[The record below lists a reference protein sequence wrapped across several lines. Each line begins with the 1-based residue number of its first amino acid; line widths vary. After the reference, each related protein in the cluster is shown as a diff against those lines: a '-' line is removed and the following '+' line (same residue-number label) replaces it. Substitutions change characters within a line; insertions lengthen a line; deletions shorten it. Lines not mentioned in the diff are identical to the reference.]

1 MACRPHAVRRLVLA
15 FAFLLLPLAAP
26 VRAEELPAPYEGP
39 KWEYR
44 IETFLAGSVDG
55 IPGIVAKAVL
65 GGPDAKRLEELGKE
79 GWELVSVTGGR
90 AYFKRPIVEPR
101 KRGWWPFW

>member
-1 MACRPHAVRRLVLA
+1 MRRILLVLA
-15 FAFLLLPLAAP
+15 LATLPLAIPAH
-26 VRAEELPAPYEGP
+26 AEETSVPYDGP

-55 IPGIVAKAVL
+55 IPGMVAKAVL
-65 GGPDAKRLEELGKE
+65 SGPDAQRLADLGKE

-90 AYFKRPIVEPR
+90 AYFKRPLKEPPA
-101 KRGWWPFW
+101 RGWWPFW

>member
-1 MACRPHAVRRLVLA
+1 MTRLMLALALIALPMAASVQAEPAPA
-15 FAFLLLPLAAP
+15 PSAAP
-26 VRAEELPAPYEGP
+26 AYDGA

-55 IPGIVAKAVL
+55 IPGMVAKAVL
-65 GGPDAKRLEELGKE
+65 SGPDAQRLESLGKE

-90 AYFKRPIVEPR
+90 AYFKRPLKEPPS
-101 KRGWWPFW
+101 RGWWPFW

>member
-1 MACRPHAVRRLVLA
+1 MKP
-15 FAFLLLPLAAP
+15 LLLAVAIATVPMTPLAA
-26 VRAEELPAPYEGP
+26 AEEATPRESQPYDGP

-55 IPGIVAKAVL
+55 IPGMVAKVAL
-65 GGPDAKRLEELGKE
+65 SGPDAKRLEDLGKD

-90 AYFKRPIVEPR
+90 AYFKRPIKEPP

>member
-1 MACRPHAVRRLVLA
+1 MKRLLIAVA
-15 FAFLLLPLAAP
+15 IATLPLAGPAKAQDTAP
-26 VRAEELPAPYEGP
+26 KDPPPYDGP

-55 IPGIVAKAVL
+55 IPGMVAKVAL
-65 GGPDAKRLEELGKE
+65 SGPDAKRLEDLGKE

-90 AYFKRPIVEPR
+90 AYFKRPLKEPP

>member
-1 MACRPHAVRRLVLA
+1 MTRLLLALTLLVLPMA
-15 FAFLLLPLAAP
+15 VSAQAEVAP
-26 VRAEELPAPYEGP
+26 ATSSAPAYVGP

-55 IPGIVAKAVL
+55 IPGMVAKAVL
-65 GGPDAKRLEELGKE
+65 SGPDAQRLEALGKE

-90 AYFKRPIVEPR
+90 AYFKRPLKEPPS
-101 KRGWWPFW
+101 RGWWPFW

>member
-1 MACRPHAVRRLVLA
+1 MKRLLLA
-15 FAFLLLPLAAP
+15 FALATVTLAAP
-26 VRAEELPAPYEGP
+26 ATAEEAAPKEAPVYDGP

-55 IPGIVAKAVL
+55 IPGMVAKVAL
-65 GGPDAKRLEELGKE
+65 SGPDAKRLEDLGKD

-90 AYFKRPIVEPR
+90 AYFKRPIKEPA